1 MRAVYEIRP
10 PAWGETLAILQSVSL
25 REGPAHVRARV
36 IDVEGERVTIDFPA
50 LDGET
55 SAEQLLAA
63 CVAGEWADRGDVE
76 SCRLVAVEWPKG
88 LPGPAF
94 PAQSGVSV
102 GAIVKPAL
110 GLSPDEAA
118 AVAAELAAGG
128 AVLVKD
134 DELQRSSPERVRAV
148 NAAIPEHVLYA
159 ANVTGAEVDAIVEAG
174 ARALMINAFLAGL
187 GSIPRLRAYGLP
199 IFVHRVG
206 SAFLRRGRRV
216 SVSAR
221 VVAELTRLL
230 GADYVQVGSFSPRT
244 FDTDEEVREQIAG
257 ARPATAVLG
266 GGVGAENAR
275 EQLERADARDGVMLL
290 LGSAAYAHPD
300 GVRAGVAAAVEANP
314 LAANSVSSGSR
325 SPRRTARSTVT
336 QRIPRDSAS
345 ATACGFSRS
354 ATRIPRH
361 PTFAGSRRMK
371 SRYRVSCSTA
381 SIVPI
386 RFTST
391 ATQSPWAS

>member
-1 MRAVYEIRP
+1 VRAVYEIRP

-25 REGPAHVRARV
+25 PDGPAHVRARV
-36 IDVEGERVTIDFPA
+36 VEVEGERVTIDFPA
-50 LDGET
+50 LDRET

-76 SCRLVAVEWPKG
+76 SCRLVEVEWPDR

-94 PAQSGVSV
+94 PAQPGVSV

-110 GLSPDEAA
+110 GLTPEEAA

-134 DELQRSSPERVRAV
+134 DELQRSSPERVRAI
-148 NAAIPEHVLYA
+148 NDAIPEHVRYA
-159 ANVTGAEVDAIVEAG
+159 ANVTGADVEAIVEAG
-174 ARALMINAFLAGL
+174 ARALMVNAFLAGL
-187 GSIPRLRAYGLP
+187 GSIDRLRAYGLP

-206 SAFLRRGRRV
+206 SAFLRRGGPV

-221 VVAELTRLL
+221 VFAEITRLL

-244 FDTDEEVREQIAG
+244 FDTDEEVREQIAA
-257 ARPATAVLG
+257 ARPATAVIG

-275 EQLERADARDGVMLL
+275 EQLDRADTRDGVMLL

-300 GVRAGVAAAVEANP
+300 GVRAGVTAAVDA
-314 LAANSVSSGSR
+314 
-325 SPRRTARSTVT
+325 
-336 QRIPRDSAS
+336 
-345 ATACGFSRS
+345 
-354 ATRIPRH
+354 
-361 PTFAGSRRMK
+361 
-371 SRYRVSCSTA
+371 
-381 SIVPI
+381 I
-386 RFTST
+386 R
-391 ATQSPWAS
+391 

>member
-1 MRAVYEIRP
+1 MTLQRCSFTAISYLLRSYDTAVRATYEIRP

-25 REGPAHVRARV
+25 PGGPEGVRARV
-36 IDVEGERVTIDFPA
+36 VDVDGERVTIDFPA

-76 SCRLVAVEWPKG
+76 FCRLVEVDWPDG

-94 PAQSGVSV
+94 AAQPDVSV

-110 GLSPDEAA
+110 GLTPSEAA

-148 NAAIPEHVLYA
+148 NAAVPEHVLYA
-159 ANVTGAEVDAIVEAG
+159 ANVTGADVDAIVEAG
-174 ARALMINAFLAGL
+174 AGALMVNAFLAGL
-187 GSIPRLRAYGLP
+187 GSIAQLREYGLP

-206 SAFLRRGRRV
+206 SAFLRRGGPV
-216 SVSAR
+216 SVSAG
-221 VVAELTRLL
+221 VLAELTRLL

-244 FDTDEEVREQIAG
+244 FDTDDEVREQIAA
-257 ARPATAVLG
+257 ARPATAVIG
-266 GGVGAENAR
+266 GGVGADNAG
-275 EQLERADARDGVMLL
+275 EQLERAGTRDGVMLL

-300 GVRAGVAAAVEANP
+300 GVRAGVAAALEAI
-314 LAANSVSSGSR
+314 G
-325 SPRRTARSTVT
+325 
-336 QRIPRDSAS
+336 
-345 ATACGFSRS
+345 G
-354 ATRIPRH
+354 
-361 PTFAGSRRMK
+361 
-371 SRYRVSCSTA
+371 
-381 SIVPI
+381 
-386 RFTST
+386 
-391 ATQSPWAS
+391 